1 MQLEKYR
8 PDYHYRKIVW
18 QLITESANYHN
29 YGPAGAKDADNL
41 QTLLDNDHIIP
52 ENIYI
57 VSENGDYLGIIIFSF
72 KSSQIGVGE
81 ILKPLVGLKLNAF
94 IQSLYM
100 LLLKNELSMTSSDVY
115 LDLIYIKEQHRHK
128 GIGTLLMGKLIEFKR
143 NKDIKQIMLH
153 VNSGNSAARNFYE
166 KLGFTYLMVND
177 KYNTKDNYL
186 AMQYTI

>member
-8 PDYHYRKIVW
+8 LDYHDRKVVW

-29 YGPAGAKDADNL
+29 YGSAGAKDADNL
-41 QTLLDNDHIIP
+41 QALFDNGHIMP

-57 VSENGDYLGIIIFSF
+57 VTEKGDNIGIIIYSL
-72 KSSQIGVGE
+72 KSSQNSLIS
-81 ILKPLVGLKLNAF
+81 ILKPLLSLKLNAF

-115 LDLIYIKEQHRHK
+115 LDLIYIKEQHRHR
-128 GIGTLLMGKLIEFKR
+128 GIGTFLIGKLIEFKR
-143 NKDIKQIMLH
+143 NKNIKQILLH
-153 VNSGNSAARNFYE
+153 VDSGNSVARNFYE
-166 KLGFTYLMVND
+166 KLGFTYLMRND
-177 KYNTKDNYL
+177 NYYTKDNYL